1 MSPLSLRSPSGTEII
16 RTRLLKRLHECM
28 AAQPQ
33 SAADLGGISAENL
46 AQALG
51 LSSQEQKPQAVL
63 SWPGKREALQKALE
77 PCLKTFQPRPELSWG
92 SFSEN
97 LYLEG
102 DNLEVLKL
110 LGLSYNCA
118 VKVIYIDPPYN
129 TGKDFVY
136 NDSFVQDEEVYASD
150 TGYRSNDE
158 LKLRLRSN
166 KETDGRYHSNWC
178 SLIYPRL
185 LLARQLLRDDGVIFI
200 SIDDYEQ
207 HNLKLICDEIFGA
220 ANLVT
225 QLVWQRAYSP
235 KNDAKFVS
243 TSHDYVLMY
252 AYDKAAF
259 DQALSAQGLSCDFG
273 QGQLLKYD
281 QVGHSQEG
289 TQELKE
295 LLHEGV
301 FDGPKPVRLIKH
313 LLNLS
318 GLKADGR
325 ELVLDFFSGSA
336 TTAQAVMELNA
347 ADGGTRRFIMVQL
360 PEACNE
366 KKRATH
372 DFATICDIG
381 RARIRAVAEKIATQ
395 LNWALPPLNLHRN
408 SAGGGCCDDVN
419 LSSDPITK
427 PFAQDII
434 SAQNGANA
442 LLETSLD
449 LGLQVLALEQLPP
462 LEARQLSLAELQAHA
477 QAHQGELLAPAPIDQ
492 NNLEYQAPAWLYCV
506 AAQLKL
512 PLHLTI
518 SIKLVAG
525 FKVWCYGPDLLWL
538 CPQGNLALSQAW
550 LDALGQEP
558 TWPQYLAL
566 RARVLRKYQ
575 DTEFLL
581 GELFKAITLVPL
593 TSEEGA

>member
-259 DQALSAQGLSCDFG
+259 DQALGAQGLSCDFG
-273 QGQLLKYD
+273 QRQLLKYD

-408 SAGGGCCDDVN
+408 SAGGGTVDDVN
-419 LSSDPITK
+419 SSSDPITK

-477 QAHQGELLAPAPIDQ
+477 KAHQGELLAPAPIDQ

-518 SIKLVAG
+518 STKLVAG

-538 CPQGNLALSQAW
+538 CPQGNLVLSQAW